1 MGAGCDDKASA
12 YEYTLPAA
20 RAPLGDI
27 VDLLGGEEMIK
38 CTQGLARPQLEMFFA
53 FLSNTGYAHNVDYYG
68 RRNETRN
75 SLCKRSK
82 VNGVNETKAAMVYRL
97 VKALSANGNVEFGW
111 AVEIK
116 EKIVSEK
123 ENTLRAQ
130 AAQNKEA
137 NEALQVQTDKLYD
150 ASPYKESKKR
160 YLDSS
165 QDYDR
170 DRSHKKCREKGQ
182 FDSRPLAAIDS
193 AVKFGT
199 PTVSSPPLR
208 LSQSSYGD
216 VPTSNLK
223 GAFDM

>member
-27 VDLLGGEEMIK
+27 VDLLGGEVMIK
-38 CTQGLARPQLEMFFA
+38 CTQRLARPQLEMFFA
-53 FLSNTGYAHNVDYYG
+53 FLSNTGYAQNVVYYG
-68 RRNETRN
+68 RNETRN
-75 SLCKRSK
+75 SLSKRSK

-97 VKALSANGNVEFGW
+97 VKALSTNGNVEFGW
-111 AVEIK
+111 AVEIQK
-116 EKIVSEK
+116 KIVNEK

-137 NEALQVQTDKLYD
+137 IEALQVQKDELYD

-199 PTVSSPPLR
+199 PTVSSPPFR